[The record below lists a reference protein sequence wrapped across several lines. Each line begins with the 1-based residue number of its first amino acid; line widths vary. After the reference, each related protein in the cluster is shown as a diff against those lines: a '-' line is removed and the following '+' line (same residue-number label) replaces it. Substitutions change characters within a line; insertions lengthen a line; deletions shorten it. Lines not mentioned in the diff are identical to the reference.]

1 MRACLVLILL
11 LLATSGHG
19 EDPGLDGDAQSR
31 LMDRAAELVRD
42 QYVFADVAERAAA
55 ALFTLADSAAAGVPC
70 TAEDFAVR
78 LSGHLL
84 QLTGDKHVRAR
95 LAGAISDTPDSTFGI
110 RGVEVLD
117 DGIGYLRLDRFF
129 RADECRT
136 AYDAALA
143 RLAGCRAVIVD
154 LTANG
159 GGSDA
164 NMLLASYFLGER
176 TMMNRI
182 EWRHGEPLEFQAGPS
197 TIPALV
203 DVPLCILISGR
214 TFSAAEGVAY
224 ALQQMGRAVIVGEAS
239 KGGANPNRWF
249 PLGDGLEISISIGRT
264 VNLVSGTNWEGAG
277 VQPDVVAPPASSLAK
292 ARELLARR

>member
-1 MRACLVLILL
+1 
-11 LLATSGHG
+11 
-19 EDPGLDGDAQSR
+19 
-31 LMDRAAELVRD
+31 
-42 QYVFADVAERAAA
+42 VAERAAA
-55 ALFTLADSAAAGVPC
+55 ALFALADSAAGEDPCPAG
-70 TAEDFAVR
+70 DFAVR
-78 LSGHLL
+78 LTGHLM

-95 LAGAISDTPDSTFGI
+95 LAGTVSDTPDSTFGI

-117 DGIGYLRLDRFF
+117 DGIGYLRIDRFF
-129 RADECRT
+129 RAEECRT

-143 RLAGCRAVIVD
+143 RLAGCRAVVVD

-176 TMMNRI
+176 TVMNRI

-197 TIPALV
+197 TIPALIG
-203 DVPLCILISGR
+203 VPLYVLISDR
-214 TFSAAEGVAY
+214 TFSAAEGVTY
-224 ALQQMGRAVIVGEAS
+224 ALQQMGRAVILGEVS

-249 PLGDGLEISISIGRT
+249 PLGEGLEVSISIGRT
-264 VNLVSGTNWEGAG
+264 VNLVSGTNWEGVG
-277 VQPDVVAPPASSLAK
+277 VQPDVVVPPAAALAK